1 MMKRILLLLFVFA
14 AVIWMML
21 LFYRASRE
29 RRPPLPPSAQEEEPP
44 AHVERPMG
52 VIRADT
58 IPYVPP
64 IVSPARPGSE
74 EARVSNDPAGSNGDV
89 PGVAE
94 EPVPASDTVPREFL
108 LGFFSE
114 SDQQAFIDLA
124 RERGVAI
131 LDTMHVGHAV
141 RVRVDRPEEMF
152 DLLKEGPVPVNQ
164 SPNYYVRRPPPPE
177 PNPREPQ
184 EGYVAFSD
192 KALPWLGVLGYNN
205 DWGEGV
211 VIAVLDTGVSEHP
224 FLAADAVTRVDLVK
238 GGDAAAAGFSLHG
251 TAVASLLI
259 GVEKQARGIS
269 PAAELLAVR
278 VLSPEGTGDAF
289 TLARGIVDAVDRGA
303 NVINVCLGTGSDC
316 FILREA
322 VEYAAR
328 RGAIV
333 VAAAGNDGVEGVLYP
348 ARYDGVVGV
357 AAVDAIGRHVYFS
370 NRGPEIDLAAPGVGV
385 SVAGPDNGTA
395 VFSGTS
401 AAVPFV
407 SGAIAAVLSR
417 NPGLSPEEAATLL
430 FQNADDEGEPGKD
443 DELGHGILNMRRVLD
458 RNVRGVYDVA
468 VALPHVR
475 EPEPGDDD
483 LVVVAFVENRGT
495 EKLDEVRL
503 HVEVDEETFAHTVYG
518 LAPGQTASR
527 ECRAD
532 FSRVE
537 KAGKFTVIVYAVI
550 EGEQDVSPLNN
561 GVKTAFSLKMVEE

>member
-1 MMKRILLLLFVFA
+1 MKRILSLLLLFA
-14 AVIWMML
+14 AVIWIM
-21 LFYRASRE
+21 FQFHRTSAE
-29 RRPPLPPSAQEEEPP
+29 RRPPPPAVEEEGPSP
-44 AHVERPMG
+44 LERPMG

-64 IVSPARPGSE
+64 VASPTRPATE
-74 EARVSNDPAGSNGDV
+74 EAPSVEPAGSNGDL
-89 PGVAE
+89 PASAE
-94 EPVPASDTVPREFL
+94 EPVPTSDTVPKEFL

-114 SDQQAFIDLA
+114 SDQQAFIELA
-124 RERGVAI
+124 RKRGVTI

-141 RVRVDRPEEMF
+141 RVRVGRPEQIF

-164 SPNYYVRRPPPPE
+164 SPNYHVRRPQPPAPK
-177 PNPREPQ
+177 PLEPQ
-184 EGYVAFSD
+184 EGYVGFSD

-211 VIAVLDTGVSEHP
+211 VIAVLDTGVSDHP
-224 FLAADAVTRVDLVK
+224 FLAADAVTRLDLVEGSD
-238 GGDAAAAGFSLHG
+238 GGAADFALHG

-259 GVEKQARGIS
+259 GVKKEARGIS

-278 VLSPEGTGDAF
+278 VLSPEGKGNAF
-289 TLARGIVDAVDRGA
+289 TLARGIVEAADRGA
-303 NVINVCLGTGSDC
+303 KVINACLGTGSDC

-333 VAAAGNDGVEGVLYP
+333 VAAAGNDGVEGILYP
-348 ARYDGVVGV
+348 ARYDGVVAV
-357 AAVDAIGRHVYFS
+357 AAVDAIGRHMYFS

-385 SVAGPDNGTA
+385 NVAGPDGGTSA
-395 VFSGTS
+395 FSGTS

-443 DELGHGILNMRRVLD
+443 EELGHGILNMRRVLD
-458 RNVRGVYDVA
+458 RDVRGVHDVA

-475 EPEPGDDD
+475 EPEPGDAD
-483 LVVVAFVENRGT
+483 LVVEAFVENRGT

-503 HVEVDEETFAHTVYG
+503 HVEVEEETFDHTVYG

-550 EGEQDVSPLNN
+550 EGEQDVSPMNN
-561 GVKTAFSLKMVEE
+561 GVKTTFSLQMVEE